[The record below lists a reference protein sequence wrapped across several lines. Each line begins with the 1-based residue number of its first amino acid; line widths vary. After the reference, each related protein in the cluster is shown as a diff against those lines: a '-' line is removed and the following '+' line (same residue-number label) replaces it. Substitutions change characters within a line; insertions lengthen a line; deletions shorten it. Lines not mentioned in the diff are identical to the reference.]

1 MVKRWLAI
9 LLFPCWRAAGAH
21 PLADCLASVDTT
33 SNGMTF
39 MAHIPLNLPG
49 VDVAAWLGETDT
61 APLVVMALMWMM
73 FLGGLG
79 VAQWRARRSPG

>member
-1 MVKRWLAI
+1 
-9 LLFPCWRAAGAH
+9 
-21 PLADCLASVDTT
+21 
-33 SNGMTF
+33 
-39 MAHIPLNLPG
+39 MAHISLYLSG

-79 VAQWRARRSPG
+79 VAQWRARRSPR